1 MHRHLVVRDRPVV
14 GRDWLIEVGIPVL
27 DLVEKRRRLGDRFL
41 LRDRCVLGG
50 ATGEFNGC
58 PFGHRS
64 GRCRFDGGGRD
75 PFRLGVRCGDR
86 FRGTDS
92 LLCDLVVESAAAL
105 VDQRCRSQAQLP
117 ERAVD
122 VDGVGSRFGVD
133 RVLHRP
139 AQLQRQRGDARH
151 AATIAWRRSWGPR
164 RSSDVRPGFSLLIG
178 RRTGTAVRIGQDPID
193 LGLRIASHRA
203 RSSRRVGVRSRR
215 VSRRT
220 WPARRGA
227 ALWPRRRAEQF
238 ARC

>member
-1 MHRHLVVRDRPVV
+1 MIGGGSGAERGGGGSGEDSCTATSACRDRPVV

-27 DLVEKRRRLGDRFL
+27 DLVEMRRRLGDRFL

-50 ATGEFNGC
+50 ATGEFDGG

-92 LLCDLVVESAAAL
+92 LLCDLVVECAAAL
-105 VDQRCRSQAQLP
+105 VDQRCQSRAQLP
-117 ERAVD
+117 ECAVD

-139 AQLQRQRGDARH
+139 AQLQRQHGDAR
-151 AATIAWRRSWGPR
+151 TRRQLRGVGHGGLVDHRTS
-164 RSSDVRPGFSLLIG
+164 VPGS
-178 RRTGTAVRIGQDPID
+178 V
-193 LGLRIASHRA
+193 
-203 RSSRRVGVRSRR
+203 
-215 VSRRT
+215 
-220 WPARRGA
+220 
-227 ALWPRRRAEQF
+227 
-238 ARC
+238 C